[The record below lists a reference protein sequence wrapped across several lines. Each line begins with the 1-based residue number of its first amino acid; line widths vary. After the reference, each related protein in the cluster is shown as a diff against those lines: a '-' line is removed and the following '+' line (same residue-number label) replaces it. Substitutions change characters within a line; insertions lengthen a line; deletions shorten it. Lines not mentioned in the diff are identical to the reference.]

1 MCFILKTRWP
11 TETFLISK
19 VKKKE
24 GRQTNGIIGRV
35 PSTFVTG
42 QGAAVPGILESCIP
56 SKNFSTWSW
65 HVSALNMHS
74 RRHLQ
79 FVFFFFLSRKLR
91 CRWRMSMLMSV
102 FGKFRKNW
110 RQIACGSVGRW
121 PSCQFIY
128 HSMLPPPP
136 VLPELLHC
144 RHTCSTAISLSISNA
159 IYEGMRNE
167 VPGHTYSHTYM
178 CRDNKD
184 KKGNERVPNTL
195 NTLSTK
201 GYSAYCKMG

>member
-79 FVFFFFLSRKLR
+79 FVVFFFYPENCVVDGECQCWCR
-91 CRWRMSMLMSV
+91 CLGNS
-102 FGKFRKNW
+102 GKIGGRLP
-110 RQIACGSVGRW
+110 VGVW
-121 PSCQFIY
+121 VGGHPASSYITWCC
-128 HSMLPPPP
+128 LPPI
-136 VLPELLHC
+136 LPELLHC

-167 VPGHTYSHTYM
+167 VPGHTNSHTYM